1 MNNKTPGRVAI
12 YARISEDRES
22 DERGV
27 DRQIEDCRAKAAA
40 LGLEVIEPP
49 FVDNDI
55 SASERSTKAR
65 PQYEAMLERARMGEF
80 GTILAYS
87 NSRLTRRP
95 LEFEA
100 LIKLSASHGTVI
112 RTVVS
117 GDDDLATADGQFV
130 ARVKAAADAAEAAR
144 IAERVKR
151 AVDQRKKLGEYHGS
165 SAPFG
170 YRIVLQK
177 DRASV
182 GADLVSDD
190 VEVSMIREAVTRL
203 LDAHDS
209 LYSIVRDWNAAG
221 RRTRSGTPWRHGVL
235 RKALTNPALVARTR
249 PIVDRARRAPQA
261 LVGYPARWEPILDD
275 DTFAALTR
283 RLIDPTRFQSNPTG
297 SRASKYSLAGG
308 LTVCGRCGKSLY
320 GQIRKGKPAKL
331 LCKAS
336 VNDTHENHPID
347 PETGFST
354 GRVSVALD
362 VLEECVFEQFIE
374 RLNNNDYW
382 NAHKHDSDPAASEK
396 IAEAE
401 RLREAEQAKI
411 HRAEEQAFDGLIDPV
426 RLREM
431 IERSRERI
439 RELDAQIAD
448 LNGKPTARDSVIT
461 AFGTPEWILEQ
472 WPVFPPDAKRTL
484 LKFMVEKVV
493 INDYPEDLPK
503 TASVRSGESREA
515 FEARRRELWR
525 EAMHRRMVI
534 HWRE

>member
-1 MNNKTPGRVAI
+1 
-12 YARISEDRES
+12 
-22 DERGV
+22 
-27 DRQIEDCRAKAAA
+27 
-40 LGLEVIEPP
+40 
-49 FVDNDI
+49 
-55 SASERSTKAR
+55 
-65 PQYEAMLERARMGEF
+65 MGEF
-80 GTILAYS
+80 GTVIAYS

-95 LEFEA
+95 LELED
-100 LIKLSASHGTVI
+100 LIILSTDYGTVI

-117 GDDDLATADGQFV
+117 GDDDLSQPEGRMV
-130 ARVKAAADAAEAAR
+130 ARIKAAVDAGEADKVAQ
-144 IAERVKR
+144 RVKR

-165 SAPFG
+165 TAPFG
-170 YRIVLQK
+170 YRIVPQE

-182 GADLVSDD
+182 GVDLIPEAA
-190 VEVSMIREAVTRL
+190 EVSMIHEAVTRL
-203 LDAHDS
+203 LDANDS
-209 LYSIVRDWNAAG
+209 LYSVVRDWNAAG

-249 PIVDRARRAPQA
+249 PIVDQTRRAPQA
-261 LVGYPARWEPILDD
+261 SVGYPARWEPILDD
-275 DTFAALTR
+275 ATFAALTR

-297 SRASKYSLAGG
+297 SRASKYSLAGR

-374 RLNNNDYW
+374 RLNDNDYW

-401 RLREAEQAKI
+401 RLREAEETKI

-426 RLREM
+426 RLRDM
-431 IERSRERI
+431 IERSRERV

-448 LNGKPTARDSVIT
+448 LNGKPTVRDSVIA

-472 WPVFPPDAKRTL
+472 WPAFPPDAKRTL

-493 INDYPEDLPK
+493 INDYPEDMQK
-503 TASVRSGESREA
+503 TASIRSGESREV

-525 EAMHRRMVI
+525 EAMRRRMVI
-534 HWRE
+534 EWRD